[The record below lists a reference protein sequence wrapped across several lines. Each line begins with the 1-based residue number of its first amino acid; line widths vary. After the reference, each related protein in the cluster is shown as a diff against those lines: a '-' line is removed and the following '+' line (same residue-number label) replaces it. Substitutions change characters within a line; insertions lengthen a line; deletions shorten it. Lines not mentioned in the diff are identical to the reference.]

1 MNRSDAVNIIQY
13 GRLCCCT
20 AVTVESLSVLV
31 LYSSVHMKDTQS
43 NEAVF
48 SRFCKL
54 NLTCIYIVHCI
65 MHFPD
70 NSLMAFYHP
79 LVS

>member
-31 LYSSVHMKDTQS
+31 IYSSVHMKDTQS

-54 NLTCIYIVHCI
+54 NFNLYII
-65 MHFPD
+65 
-70 NSLMAFYHP
+70 LLYI
-79 LVS
+79 